1 MTVVEPL
8 DPSGYGD
15 EALGIRSAQSVT
27 YNATYG
33 ETFTE
38 TLIMFRVGRAF
49 GLTSTVMFNR
59 QVDADEQTT
68 ALAASS
74 RWGSIPSTSV
84 KRSYRRHRPPMDAR
98 TQAERAPPN
107 TILAIA
113 TWPRADPR
121 CSAGGGDPATTSD

>member
-68 ALAASS
+68 ALAAFPM
-74 RWGSIPSTSV
+74 GIDSIDFREAFLQTSPTTDG
-84 KRSYRRHRPPMDAR
+84 RSNAG
-98 TQAERAPPN
+98 RAPTAQHYSRDCNVAPGG
-107 TILAIA
+107 
-113 TWPRADPR
+113 
-121 CSAGGGDPATTSD
+121 SAMLSRRWRPGHNV